1 MDHTKRYIEDCEATI
16 LQLKTLVKRMTVF
29 GEQLQREGNPE
40 RITAIGR
47 VVCDIGRVVC
57 DIAAELEQVT
67 KEGEG

>member
-16 LQLKTLVKRMTVF
+16 LRLKTLVKRMTVF

-47 VVCDIGRVVC
+47 VVCDI
-57 DIAAELEQVT
+57 AAELEQVT